1 MAQGFGSCYRA
12 AFREGG
18 CVVGYAVGEGL
29 QLAAGEASDLRVGG
43 CTSAFNV
50 KLTQGETKLRSLVIQ
65 LYDD

>member
-1 MAQGFGSCYRA
+1 M
-12 AFREGG
+12 
-18 CVVGYAVGEGL
+18 VGYAVGEGL